1 MLKKGAHPKTM
12 KDKTES
18 SAQKQPQKHHE
29 NSITE
34 KGTTIFDLLR
44 KKCMESFCSA

>member
-1 MLKKGAHPKTM
+1 MLKKGAHSETM

-34 KGTTIFDLLR
+34 KGTTIFNLQIKR
-44 KKCMESFCSA
+44 